1 MNTERYKKKI
11 ENKKVKTA
19 IGDRKM
25 RMRRYTTMEKGKQQ
39 LMNTDANQLMLNLE
53 YIWLETYTGL
63 IMEQIRNSQEDNKV
77 PASYQV
83 IKLYIH
89 VQFT

>member
-19 IGDRKM
+19 IDDRKM

-39 LMNTDANQLMLNLE
+39 LMNTDGNQLMLNSE
-53 YIWLETYTGL
+53 YIWPGTYTRL
-63 IMEQIRNSQEDNKV
+63 IMEHIRNSQEDNRI
-77 PASYQV
+77 PQV
-83 IKLYIH
+83 
-89 VQFT
+89 TR